1 MSSIVDSTGQ
11 PVRPSLDEDQLLKV
25 LQGFRVR
32 MDAANAQLIH
42 LGLLI
47 EFLYEAVG
55 KADITIDM
63 EEFPTWAQSRYEE
76 IQKEAKEALANGLM
90 DDFKEQANQAL
101 SEVNL
106 SDD

>member
-55 KADITIDM
+55 KADI
-63 EEFPTWAQSRYEE
+63 
-76 IQKEAKEALANGLM
+76 
-90 DDFKEQANQAL
+90 
-101 SEVNL
+101 
-106 SDD
+106 